1 MIYSTQQIN
10 ILYKRLEFLKWK
22 ELRQLKQ
29 EILLRAQKTAV
40 AVNARLLANQLAKHL
55 VVLQTN
61 NAKILATT
69 NLKCF

>member
-1 MIYSTQQIN
+1 M
-10 ILYKRLEFLKWK
+10 EFLKWK

-40 AVNARLLANQLAKHL
+40 AVNARLLVNQLAKHL
-55 VVLQTN
+55 AVLLTN
-61 NAKILATT
+61 SAKILATT